1 MLSLFRASAA
11 VLAKGARNRILAS
24 LGVIFRPLVFS
35 AKHGVDRQ
43 GSTKNTMAREF
54 RPWFADFD
62 QGSAKTPRFAR
73 GRNHPNHPAASK
85 AHQSAQSTPPPSP
98 RATALVPTIAASHG
112 VIFRPLVFSA
122 KHGVDRQG
130 STRTPRLA
138 RGRNHPA
145 APKAPQFAQG
155 TSPARGRLPTLSKS
169 ATARPTAPG
178 IAKGRPLRTA
188 LLSVLLI
195 KCYLLGA
202 FTHCGCAACFEAGN
216 RDAERRTGH
225 VCHA

>member
-1 MLSLFRASAA
+1 MVR
-11 VLAKGARNRILAS
+11 G
-24 LGVIFRPLVFS
+24 FRPRFGEN
-35 AKHGVDRQ
+35 AKVR
-43 GSTKNTMAREF
+43 AR
-54 RPWFADFD
+54 
-62 QGSAKTPRFAR
+62 AKPPKPSRR
-73 GRNHPNHPAASK
+73 VE
-85 AHQSAQSTPPPSP
+85 STPVRPKHTPPSP

-169 ATARPTAPG
+169 VTARPTAPG